1 MGDTQN
7 STSSSGSNV
16 FSDVLGDLKGVEE
29 KYIGPD
35 YPYWKYIKMP
45 SQLGMSDEGSL
56 NALGKDIGGLINYVE
71 VLVSGNSEASTT
83 GGPLGN
89 KFFLKTGG
97 KCTDTKTN
105 SQVDRYVYINNQP
118 EGDIP
123 FISSGM
129 GVSFS
134 EFRGLI
140 PGVMG
145 NLSALNPMEIM
156 QSFMAGSNPACQE
169 VTMET
174 IDVNN
179 NKSTETHFVTT
190 VDLQN
195 MPPCMFQDRK
205 NPITGLPCVE
215 TFQMLNF
222 PETNNDIFNNAYY
235 LSLGLLGI
243 LILYYL
249 IKKNQK

>member
-1 MGDTQN
+1 MADSQN
-7 STSSSGSNV
+7 SNV
-16 FSDVLGDLKGVEE
+16 FSEVLTNLKGAEE

-45 SQLGMSDEGSL
+45 SQMGMSDEGSL
-56 NALGKDIGGLINYVE
+56 NALGKDINGLIGYVE
-71 VLVSGNSEASTT
+71 VLVSGNSEASAT

-105 SQVDRYVYINNQP
+105 ADVDRYIYINNVP

-123 FISSGM
+123 FVSSGM

-145 NLSALNPMEIM
+145 NLNALNPMQIM
-156 QSFMAGSNPACQE
+156 QSFMAGSKPACQE
-169 VTMET
+169 ITMET

-195 MPPCMFQDRK
+195 TPACMFSDGK
-205 NPITGLPCVE
+205 NPVTGASCVE
-215 TFQMLNF
+215 AFNMIYMPNVK
-222 PETNNDIFNNAYY
+222 NDVFTKAYY
-235 LSLGLLGI
+235 LSLGFLGI

-249 IKKNQK
+249 IKKHKK